1 MCGICGLYQ
10 SDHSVDHALLKAMN
24 NRQRHRGPDDE
35 GYYLSP
41 DHQLGFGFRRL
52 AIIDLSPNGHQPMTN
67 EACAECSRS
76 NESLWIVF
84 NGEIYNY
91 PDLRRELV
99 NAGHEFR
106 STSDTETVLHGYEE
120 WGVDVVKRLSGMFAF
135 AIWNQNDHTLFMA
148 RDRLGIK
155 PLHYYWDGKKFA
167 FASEIKS
174 LLTLNLNTDLD
185 HSAIWDYFTYLYVP
199 TPKTIYKHIRKLPP
213 AHYAIFNGDIKI
225 HEYWDVK
232 HWGTSP
238 LSKGD
243 AADAVRDQLFKSTA
257 SHLIADV
264 PVGVLLSGGLDSSAV
279 TAAASN
285 VQRPT
290 SILQSFSIGFDIPE
304 HSELEYAQIVADTF
318 KTTHR
323 TRIVSRQDFS
333 SALDQMI
340 DLYDEPFADGS
351 GLPTLAVSRLA
362 AEYVKVVVAG
372 DGGDETLAGYVR
384 YLKWVEMA
392 QRESGTPSF
401 RKLLY
406 EKILLKTLAPFT
418 GVPKVLGLISAGDID
433 LRGKRG
439 ADRYG
444 ALIDPVKVFQKPKLL
459 PDLAREFKDYDDY
472 WYVRKFWR
480 DDLDEVSAM
489 QYVDLKT
496 YLPDDIL
503 TKVDRAS
510 MAASLEVRVP
520 LLDHAWVEL
529 AASLPAEWRFQK
541 SIFRDALVG
550 VLPESILNRSKKGFS
565 APLLNW
571 QEAQTING
579 ARLGGSALWAWQVY
593 EAWKIK
599 HA

>member
-1 MCGICGLYQ
+1 
-10 SDHSVDHALLKAMN
+10 HASLKAMN
-24 NRQRHRGPDDE
+24 HRQRHRGPDDE

-67 EACAECSRS
+67 ED
-76 NESLWIVF
+76 ESLWIVF
-84 NGEIYNY
+84 NGEVYNY
-91 PDLRRELV
+91 PELRRELV

-135 AIWNQNDHTLFMA
+135 AIWNQNNHTIFMA

-155 PLHYYWDGKKFA
+155 PLHYYWDEKKFA

-174 LLTLNLNTDLD
+174 LLTLRLNTDLD

-213 AHYAIFNGDIKI
+213 AHYAIFNGDLKI
-225 HEYWDVK
+225 NEYWDVK
-232 HWGTSP
+232 NWGTSP

-243 AADAVRDQLFKSTA
+243 AADAVRDQLFKSTS

-279 TAAASN
+279 TAAASSQSPISN
-285 VQRPT
+285 
-290 SILQSFSIGFDIPE
+290 LQSFSIGFDIEE
-304 HSELEYAQIVADTF
+304 HSELKYAQIVADTF
-318 KTTHR
+318 HTTHR

-362 AEYVKVVVAG
+362 AEHVKVVVAG
-372 DGGDETLAGYVR
+372 DGGDETLAGYIR

-392 QRESGTPSF
+392 QRESGAPSF
-401 RKLLY
+401 RDLLY
-406 EKILLKTLAPFT
+406 EKILLKALTPFT
-418 GVPKVLGLISAGDID
+418 GVPKVLGLISAGDLD

-444 ALIDPVKVFQKPKLL
+444 ALIDSVKAFQKPKLL

-480 DDLDEVSAM
+480 DDLDEISAM
-489 QYVDLKT
+489 QYVDIKT
-496 YLPDDIL
+496 YLHDDIL

-541 SIFRDALVG
+541 SIFREALIG

-593 EAWKIK
+593 ETWRQHRLPKF
-599 HA
+599 

>member
-10 SDHSVDHALLKAMN
+10 TDHPVDRASLQAMN
-24 NRQRHRGPDDE
+24 HRQRHRGPDDE

-67 EACAECSRS
+67 ED
-76 NESLWIVF
+76 ESLWVVF
-84 NGEIYNY
+84 NGEVYNY
-91 PDLRRELV
+91 PDLRCELV

-155 PLHYYWDGKKFA
+155 PLHYYWDEKKFA
-167 FASEIKS
+167 FASEVKS
-174 LLTLNLNTDLD
+174 LLTLSLNTDLD

-213 AHYAIFNGDIKI
+213 AHYAIFNGDLKI
-225 HEYWDVK
+225 NEYWDVK
-232 HWGTSP
+232 NWGTSH

-279 TAAASN
+279 TAAASSQSPISN
-285 VQRPT
+285 
-290 SILQSFSIGFDIPE
+290 LQSFSIGFDIPE
-304 HSELEYAQIVADTF
+304 HSELEYAQIIADTF
-318 KTTHR
+318 HTTHR
-323 TRIVSRQDFS
+323 THIVSRQDFS
-333 SALDQMI
+333 SALAQMI

-362 AEYVKVVVAG
+362 AEHVKVVVAG
-372 DGGDETLAGYVR
+372 DGGDETLAGYIR
-384 YLKWVEMA
+384 YLKWIHLK
-392 QRESGTPSF
+392 QRDIGTESF
-401 RKLLY
+401 RNLLY
-406 EKILLKTLAPFT
+406 EKILLKALAPLT
-418 GVPKVLGLISAGDID
+418 GVPKVLGLISARD
-433 LRGKRG
+433 LDLHGKRG
-439 ADRYG
+439 ADRYA
-444 ALIDPVKVFQKPKLL
+444 ALIDPVKAFQKPKLL
-459 PDLAREFKDYDDY
+459 PDLAREFRDYDDY

-489 QYVDLKT
+489 QYVDIKT
-496 YLPDDIL
+496 YLHDDIL

-541 SIFRDALVG
+541 SIFREALVG

-579 ARLGGSALWAWQVY
+579 ARLGGAALWAWQVY
-593 EAWKIK
+593 ETWKTK
-599 HA
+599 YA

>member
-10 SDHSVDHALLKAMN
+10 SDHSVDHASLQAMN
-24 NRQRHRGPDDE
+24 YRQRHRGPDDE

-67 EACAECSRS
+67 ED
-76 NESLWIVF
+76 ESLWIVF
-84 NGEIYNY
+84 NGEVYNY

-120 WGVDVVKRLSGMFAF
+120 WGVDVVKHLSGMFAF

-174 LLTLNLNTDLD
+174 LLTLDLNTDLD
-185 HSAIWDYFTYLYVP
+185 HSAIWDYFTYLYIP

-213 AHYAIFNGDIKI
+213 AHYGIFNGELKI
-225 HEYWDVK
+225 DEYWDVK
-232 HWGTSP
+232 NWGTSP

-243 AADAVRDQLFKSTA
+243 AANAVRDQLFKSTA

-279 TAAASN
+279 TAAAQSSTVN
-285 VQRPT
+285 
-290 SILQSFSIGFDIPE
+290 LQSFSIGFDVEE

-318 KTTHR
+318 KTQHR
-323 TRIVSRQDFS
+323 TGLVSRQDFS
-333 SALDQMI
+333 SALTQMI

-362 AEYVKVVVAG
+362 AEHVKVVVAG
-372 DGGDETLAGYVR
+372 DGGDETLAGYIR
-384 YLKWVEMA
+384 YLKWIHLK
-392 QRESGTPSF
+392 QRDIGTESF
-401 RKLLY
+401 RDLIY
-406 EKILLKTLAPFT
+406 EKILLKMLASFT
-418 GVPKVLGLISAGDID
+418 GVPKVLGLISTRD
-433 LRGKRG
+433 LDLHGKHG
-439 ADRYG
+439 ADRYA

-459 PDLAREFKDYDDY
+459 PDLACEFKDYDDY
-472 WYVRKFWR
+472 WYVRRFWR
-480 DDLDEVSAM
+480 DDLDEISAM
-489 QYVDLKT
+489 QYVDIKT
-496 YLPDDIL
+496 YLHDDIL

-529 AASLPAEWRFQK
+529 AASLPSEWRFQK
-541 SIFRDALVG
+541 SIFREALVG
-550 VLPESILNRSKKGFS
+550 VLPDSILNRSKKGFS

-571 QEAQTING
+571 QGAQTING
-579 ARLGGSALWAWQVY
+579 ARLGGAALWAWQVY
-593 EAWKIK
+593 ETWKTRR
-599 HA
+599 A

>member
-10 SDHSVDHALLKAMN
+10 SDHSVDHASLQAMN
-24 NRQRHRGPDDE
+24 HRQRHRGPDDE

-67 EACAECSRS
+67 ED
-76 NESLWIVF
+76 ESLWIVF
-84 NGEIYNY
+84 NGEVYNY

-120 WGVDVVKRLSGMFAF
+120 WGVEVVKRLSGMFAF
-135 AIWNQNDHTLFMA
+135 AIWNQNDHTLFIA

-155 PLHYYWDGKKFA
+155 PLHYYWDGKNFA

-185 HSAIWDYFTYLYVP
+185 HSAIWDYFTYLYIP

-213 AHYAIFNGDIKI
+213 AHYAIFNGDLKI
-225 HEYWDVK
+225 EEYWDVK
-232 HWGTSP
+232 NWGTSP
-238 LSKGD
+238 LSKRD

-264 PVGVLLSGGLDSSAV
+264 PVGILLSGGLDSSAV

-285 VQRPT
+285 FHPPT
-290 SILQSFSIGFDIPE
+290 SILQSFSIGFDVEE
-304 HSELEYAQIVADTF
+304 HSELEYAQIIADTF
-318 KTTHR
+318 HTQHR
-323 TRIVSRQDFS
+323 TRLVSRQDFS
-333 SALDQMI
+333 SALTQMI

-362 AEYVKVVVAG
+362 AEHVKVVVAG
-372 DGGDETLAGYVR
+372 DGGDETLAGYIR
-384 YLKWVEMA
+384 YLKWVEIA
-392 QRESGTPSF
+392 QREIGTP
-401 RKLLY
+401 LLRNLIY
-406 EKILLKTLAPFT
+406 EKILLRTLAPFT
-418 GVPKVLGLISAGDID
+418 GAPKVLGLISAGDLD
-433 LRGKRG
+433 LHGKRG

-444 ALIDPVKVFQKPKLL
+444 ALIDSVKAFQKPKLL
-459 PDLAREFKDYDDY
+459 PDLARDFKDYDDY

-489 QYVDLKT
+489 QYVDIKT
-496 YLPDDIL
+496 YLHDDIL

-541 SIFRDALVG
+541 SIFREALIG
-550 VLPESILNRSKKGFS
+550 MLPESILNRSKKGFS

-579 ARLGGSALWAWQVY
+579 ARLGGAALWAWQVY
-593 EAWKIK
+593 EAWKTK

>member
-10 SDHSVDHALLKAMN
+10 TDHPVDRASLQAMN
-24 NRQRHRGPDDE
+24 HRQRHRGPDDE

-67 EACAECSRS
+67 ED
-76 NESLWIVF
+76 ESLWIIF
-84 NGEIYNY
+84 NGEVYNY

-120 WGVDVVKRLSGMFAF
+120 WGEDVVKRLSGMFAF

-148 RDRLGIK
+148 RDRLGVK

-213 AHYAIFNGDIKI
+213 AHYAIFNGDLKI
-225 HEYWDVK
+225 NEYWDVK
-232 HWGTSP
+232 NWGTSP

-285 VQRPT
+285 FQPPT
-290 SILQSFSIGFDIPE
+290 SSIQSFSIGFDIPE
-304 HSELEYAQIVADTF
+304 HSELDYAQIIADTF
-318 KTTHR
+318 HTTHR
-323 TRIVSRQDFS
+323 TRTVSRQDFS
-333 SALDQMI
+333 SALTQMI

-362 AEYVKVVVAG
+362 AEHVKVVVAG
-372 DGGDETLAGYVR
+372 DGGDETLAGYIR
-384 YLKWVEMA
+384 YLKWIHLK
-392 QRESGTPSF
+392 QRDIGTESF
-401 RKLLY
+401 RNLFY
-406 EKILLKTLAPFT
+406 EKILLKALAPLT
-418 GVPKVLGLISAGDID
+418 GVPKVLGLISARD
-433 LRGKRG
+433 LDLHGKRG
-439 ADRYG
+439 ADRYA
-444 ALIDPVKVFQKPKLL
+444 ALIDPVKAFQKPKLL

-489 QYVDLKT
+489 QYVDIKT
-496 YLPDDIL
+496 YLHDDIL

-541 SIFRDALVG
+541 SIFREALVG

-579 ARLGGSALWAWQVY
+579 ARLGGAALWAWQVY
-593 EAWKIK
+593 ETWKTK